1 MNEEIKNIFEQQC
14 ELINKTE
21 RDEIAR
27 VTRDARDNGAFLSV
41 MFFKLIYETREK
53 ALHQRTMALINTY
66 KQANTSPDSTII
78 NKTKEEIETAIDT
91 GLVSLAHSIR
101 QSFDQASSTSKL
113 EAQLS
118 NKLQPS
124 KQWIIKDAFREIDI
138 WAGLDNKK
146 SITKSSKISTFF
158 KNIWKTVKGNDSD

>member
-1 MNEEIKNIFEQQC
+1 MNDEIKNIFEKEC

-27 VTRDARDNGAFLSV
+27 VNRDARGNESFLSV

-53 ALHQRTMALINTY
+53 ALHQRTMALINAY
-66 KQANTSPDSTII
+66 KQANTSPNSTII

-91 GLVSLAHSIR
+91 GLVSLEHLIR
-101 QSFDQASSTSKL
+101 QSFDQAASTSKL

-118 NKLQPS
+118 NKLEPS
-124 KQWIIKDAFREIDI
+124 RRWIIKDAFREIDI

-158 KNIWKTVKGNDSD
+158 KSIWKTVKEDGSD